1 MFLEVVLSFSSMV
14 FRCGEG
20 CVLEA
25 CSISSS
31 STTSSSSRR
40 SSSRPS
46 SCNRFVLNRIQKDP
60 EGTSSLG
67 AASFRSMVFRCG
79 EGYAVEACST
89 SAAAAAGPAP
99 KLTLFLPESRRDV
112 KPRDNILYSHIYT
125 HIYIYQYTYIYIH
138 IYIYTYISTYKYI
151 YIYNTNAT
159 LHYDIYL
166 QYIYSTL
173 HYIALHTY
181 IPAKIHQIPKTEIM
195 VLYCG
200 GFLWFDSLRRPES
213 AKHRRIFV
221 PIWFDSLPLLP
232 GSAAGAAALK

>member
-1 MFLEVVLSFSSMV
+1 M
-14 FRCGEG
+14 
-20 CVLEA
+20 
-25 CSISSS
+25 
-31 STTSSSSRR
+31 
-40 SSSRPS
+40 
-46 SCNRFVLNRIQKDP
+46 
-60 EGTSSLG
+60 
-67 AASFRSMVFRCG
+67 
-79 EGYAVEACST
+79 Y
-89 SAAAAAGPAP
+89 
-99 KLTLFLPESRRDV
+99 
-112 KPRDNILYSHIYT
+112 
-125 HIYIYQYTYIYIH
+125 IYIYIYMYIYTYIYIH
-138 IYIYTYISTYKYI
+138 IHIHIHIYKSI

-159 LHYDIYL
+159 LHYDTYL

-200 GFLWFDSLRRPES
+200 GFLWFASLRRPES